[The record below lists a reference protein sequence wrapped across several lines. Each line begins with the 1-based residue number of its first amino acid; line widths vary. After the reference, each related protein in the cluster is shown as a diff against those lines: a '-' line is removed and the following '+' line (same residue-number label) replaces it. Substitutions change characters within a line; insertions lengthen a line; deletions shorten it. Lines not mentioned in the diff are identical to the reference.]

1 MLLVVAAMS
10 FLLGIVPFVMTVVD
24 AGLKIASVEA
34 VAEIWLIDLLI
45 TAMGAYRA
53 VGAQLHPVVGVLPS

>member
-10 FLLGIVPFVMTVVD
+10 FLLGVVPFAMTVVD

-34 VAEIWLIDLLI
+34 VAEIWLVDLLI
-45 TAMGAYRA
+45 MVMGAY
-53 VGAQLHPVVGVLPS
+53 